1 MKKIMLVVSAVVSLL
16 ILQACHSGT
25 SQNEMIGSITAV
37 GSSALQPL
45 VENAAEQF
53 QEMHPEVLVNV
64 QGGGSGQGLSQIVAG
79 TVEIGNSDVFA
90 EEKKIDIN
98 QYNISDNKVAA
109 VGVGVIVNK
118 QSQVTNLSKSQ
129 MIAIFTGE
137 VTNWKE
143 VGGADLPIVVIN
155 RASGSGT
162 RAIFKK
168 YGLDDVEP
176 MTAQEQDNSG
186 TVRKLVSQTEGAV
199 SYVAF
204 SHFNESQYT
213 AVSIDGVKPTRENV
227 ETNAWKIWA
236 YEHMYIRKDADVITR
251 TFVEYMFSDAVQDGI
266 IGQLGY
272 IPVKTMKIDRDVNG
286 VVTPKS

>member
-1 MKKIMLVVSAVVSLL
+1 MKKIMTSVSL
-16 ILQACHSGT
+16 IVMVFVLQACQSDNQQGALV
-25 SQNEMIGSITAV
+25 GSITAV

-45 VENAAEQF
+45 VESAAETF
-53 QEMHPEVLVNV
+53 QEKYPDVYVNV

-79 TVEIGNSDVFA
+79 TVEIGNSDIFA
-90 EEKKIDIN
+90 QEKKIDIE
-98 QYNISDNKVAA
+98 QYKIVDNKVAA

-118 QSQVTNLSKSQ
+118 QSQITDLTREQ
-129 MIAIFTGE
+129 MIAIFTGK

-143 VGGADLPIVVIN
+143 VGGSDLPIVVIN

-168 YGLDDVEP
+168 YGLDNVEP

-186 TVRKLVSQTEGAV
+186 TVRKLVAQTQGAI

-204 SHFNESQYT
+204 SHFNDQHYT

-227 ETNAWKIWA
+227 ETNDWKIWA
-236 YEHMYIRKDADVITR
+236 YEHMYISKDADVITK
-251 TFVEYMFSDAVQDGI
+251 TFLEHMLSDAVQDEI

-286 VVTPKS
+286 VVTPK